1 MALSEAMTS
10 NRYIGPSEATATP
23 LRTARLMRP
32 FAFAALT
39 ACALTWALTVPLPAF
54 AQSEQSIVMLV
65 NDDPISAYDIDQR
78 TRFLAITSQQQPNAE
93 LKKKAED
100 MLIEE
105 RLQIQQGK
113 ELKIFPDEA
122 DVNKVV
128 SNMASKNKLTGEGLA
143 AALGKAGIN
152 IKTLKDRIRAQLVW
166 QDVIMKK
173 FRHTVN
179 VGESDIDEALSQADT
194 GSLAQNTVFA
204 LQKIRLPARGEASIG
219 RQLAQA
225 DTMRTRFRT
234 CERTE
239 ALVKDFPGARMQTIS
254 QTKASS
260 VPQPARTMLMH
271 ADVNSMIAPT
281 ISSGSVDVYVLC
293 GKDSTSDVPM
303 ERDTAKRELMTKE
316 MKVSAE
322 RLLRDLK
329 NDAYIERR

>member
-1 MALSEAMTS
+1 MIGHRHIFTGASTPPPSGTAVLRRLFGALALMTIALACSMAA
-10 NRYIGPSEATATP
+10 PAP
-23 LRTARLMRP
+23 
-32 FAFAALT
+32 AA
-39 ACALTWALTVPLPAF
+39 

-65 NDDPISAYDIDQR
+65 NDDPISAYDIEQR

-113 ELKIFPDEA
+113 ELKVFPDEA

-128 SNMASKNKLTGEGLA
+128 SNMASKNKLTADGLA

-166 QDVIMKK
+166 QDVIVQK

-194 GSLAQNTVFA
+194 GSVAQNTNLA
-204 LQKIRLPARGEASIG
+204 LLKIRFSARGDAAIA

-225 DTMRTRFRT
+225 DTLRTRFRT

-239 ALVKDFPGARMQTIS
+239 ALVKDFPGASMQTIN
-254 QTKASS
+254 QTRATN

-271 ADVNSMIAPT
+271 ADVNTMIAPT

-293 GKDSTSDVPM
+293 GKESTSDVPL

-322 RLLRDLK
+322 KLLRDLK